1 MSLLPICEKLMEKI
15 MLNSISDFI
24 DTRNILPVYKSRFRP
39 SDSCVHQHISIVSD
53 IYNAVDANHS
63 LEMRDVFLNIFKS
76 FDRVWHKGL
85 LYKLKCIL

>member
-39 SDSCVHQHISIVSD
+39 SDSCVHQHISIVFD